1 METDACRYMAANT
14 GTMKRDNNLDAEDQ
28 LNTTKYYLKK
38 FTGLKTIPSVATR
51 LINMIEDDNSSL
63 QDFEEVIKV
72 DPTLVLRLLKLV
84 NSAYF
89 SLRTKIKNVSEAV
102 VYIGVDNLRNLIV
115 LDALKNLF
123 LKNSNSDIF
132 SRNRLWLH
140 CSVTS
145 ICCQM
150 IAERVFVLKG
160 EDAFLCGI
168 LHDIGLIVEDQ
179 VAPDKFQ
186 DFCYTFDP
194 EKDNLIDHER
204 LIMGTDHSTISY
216 FLTKEWGLNPDIC
229 QGIKLHHRSLD
240 TVDPGSLTGIL
251 QISEYLISRL
261 GYDAFPE
268 VRSGISSP
276 SLLIHIKKN
285 IMGYRA
291 IVDDLP
297 HEIQRAK
304 EIYSLEGH

>member
-1 METDACRYMAANT
+1 MGAD
-14 GTMKRDNNLDAEDQ
+14 DQ
-28 LNTTKYYLKK
+28 FKTSKLYVKK

-51 LINMIEDDNSSL
+51 LISMIEEDSSSL
-63 QDFEEVIKV
+63 QEFEEVIKV

-89 SLRTKIKNVSEAV
+89 SLRTKIKNISEAV
-102 VYIGVDNLRNLIV
+102 AYIGVDNLRNMIV

-123 LKNSNSDIF
+123 VKNSNSDIF

-179 VAPDKFQ
+179 VTPDRFH
-186 DFCYTFDP
+186 DFCHTFDP
-194 EKDNLIDHER
+194 EKHNITDHEQ
-204 LIMGTDHSTISY
+204 LIMGTDHPTISY
-216 FLTKEWGLNPDIC
+216 FLTREWGLNPDIC
-229 QGIKLHHRSLD
+229 QGIRLHHKSLE
-240 TVDPGSLTGIL
+240 TVNPASLTGIL
-251 QISEYLISRL
+251 QIAEYLISRL

-268 VRSGISSP
+268 IRANISSP
-276 SLLIHIKKN
+276 PLVAHIKKN

-297 HEIQRAK
+297 HEIQKAK
-304 EIYSLEGH
+304 EIYSLEED

>member
-1 METDACRYMAANT
+1 MGA
-14 GTMKRDNNLDAEDQ
+14 DNQ
-28 LNTTKYYLKK
+28 SKTTKFYLKK

-51 LINMIEDDNSSL
+51 LISMIEEDRSSL
-63 QDFEEVIKV
+63 QEFEEVIKV

-89 SLRTKIKNVSEAV
+89 SLRTKIKNISEAV
-102 VYIGVDNLRNLIV
+102 AYIGVDNLRNMIV

-123 LKNSNSDIF
+123 LRDSNSDLF

-179 VAPDKFQ
+179 VTPDKFS
-186 DFCYTFDP
+186 DFCSTFDP
-194 EKDNLIDHER
+194 EKHNLTNHEQ
-204 LIMGTDHSTISY
+204 LIMGTDHPTIGY
-216 FLTKEWGLNPDIC
+216 FLTREWGLNPDIC
-229 QGIKLHHRSLD
+229 QGIRLHHNSLD
-240 TVDPGSLTGIL
+240 TVDPASLTGIL
-251 QISEYLISRL
+251 QIAEYLISRL

-268 VRSGISSP
+268 IRASISSP
-276 SLLIHIKKN
+276 PLLAHIKKN

-297 HEIQRAK
+297 HEIQKAK
-304 EIYSLEGH
+304 EIYSLEED

>member
-1 METDACRYMAANT
+1 MDRINT
-14 GTMKRDNNLDAEDQ
+14 ARQ
-28 LNTTKYYLKK
+28 YLKK

-51 LINMIEDDNSSL
+51 LITMIDDETCSL
-63 QDFEEVIKV
+63 QDFEDVIKV

-89 SLRTKIKNVSEAV
+89 SLRTKIKTISEAV
-102 VYIGVDNLRNLIV
+102 VYIGVDNLRNLLV

-123 LKNSNSDIF
+123 LKDSNSEIF

-140 CSVTS
+140 CSVAS

-150 IAERVFVLKG
+150 ISERIFVQKG

-179 VAPDKFQ
+179 VIPGGFGE
-186 DFCYTFDP
+186 FCQTFNP
-194 EKDNLIDHER
+194 EVHDLTGYER
-204 LIMGTDHSTISY
+204 RVMGTDHPTISY
-216 FLTKEWGLNPDIC
+216 LLTKEWGLKHEIC
-229 QGIKLHHRSLD
+229 HGIRHHHRNLEQVAPDSMA
-240 TVDPGSLTGIL
+240 GIL
-251 QISEYLISRL
+251 QIAEYLISRL
-261 GYDAFPE
+261 NYDAFPE
-268 VRSGISSP
+268 LTPEITSP
-276 SLLIHIKKN
+276 PLLAHIKKN
-285 IMGYRA
+285 IMAYRA

-304 EIYSLEGH
+304 DIYALEDTEHG

>member
-1 METDACRYMAANT
+1 MDRISTA
-14 GTMKRDNNLDAEDQ
+14 KQ
-28 LNTTKYYLKK
+28 YLKE

-51 LINMIEDDNSSL
+51 LINMIDDENSSL
-63 QDFEEVIKV
+63 QDFEDVIKV

-89 SLRTKIKNVSEAV
+89 SLRTKIKTISEAI
-102 VYIGVDNLRNLIV
+102 VYVGIDNLRNLLV

-123 LKNSNSDIF
+123 LKDSNSDIF

-140 CSVTS
+140 CSVAS

-150 IAERVFVLKG
+150 ISERVFVQKG

-179 VAPDKFQ
+179 VTPDRFEE
-186 DFCYTFDP
+186 FCRTFDP
-194 EKDNLIDHER
+194 ENHDLTRHER
-204 LIMGTDHSTISY
+204 KVMGTDHPTISY
-216 FLTKEWGLNPDIC
+216 LLTKEWGLKTDVC
-229 QGIKLHHRSLD
+229 QGVLLHHRTLD
-240 TVDPGSLTGIL
+240 QVEPDSMAGIL

-261 GYDAFPE
+261 DYDAFPE
-268 VRSGISSP
+268 LKPQITSP
-276 SLLIHIKKN
+276 PLLAHIREN

-297 HEIQRAK
+297 QEIRRARD
-304 EIYSLEGH
+304 IYALGEL